1 MQDKMQKS
9 EDLKLHYDFQPAKYL
24 AGSTSLSRM
33 MCFIGWS
40 LHHIHRTVD
49 ILCQKYP
56 SFPSISSSVDYFSST
71 SGSVSS
77 LSLSPAF
84 PQLRPARAFFRRFEG
99 RPHERIKPIHT
110 LNLSTASHPATRYT
124 WRIKRCYV
132 NMEKVVDSCMR
143 RAWISLS
150 CPTSRET
157 DAFVSLASLD
167 PLSRIVLWYAC
178 VTFAYLFPTRLFV
191 SNERRSWISI
201 RPTKRTYVAIS
212 QS

>member
-1 MQDKMQKS
+1 MKMSSYVTMIFNPPNISRVQHRS
-9 EDLKLHYDFQPAKYL
+9 HVWRVSSSDRVIVFIESSISRVRNILL
-24 AGSTSLSRM
+24 SLL
-33 MCFIGWS
+33 S
-40 LHHIHRTVD
+40 LHLST
-49 ILCQKYP
+49 
-56 SFPSISSSVDYFSST
+56 ISLLP

-77 LSLSPAF
+77 LSLSPPF
-84 PQLRPARAFFRRFEG
+84 PQLRPALAFFRRFEG

-201 RPTKRTYVAIS
+201 RRTKRTYVAIS